1 MCVIINSIEESIPEP
16 GVGVTLKPV
25 AAESEFIVVLFR
37 LPGELLDDRPGSE
50 FMLSAELNWLANI
63 CANDVD
69 DSFDQWESKADIRLS
84 IGQFSNALRRSLFGR
99 SCLIIII
106 KAVSASQC

>member
-1 MCVIINSIEESIPEP
+1 MPEP

-37 LPGELLDDRPGSE
+37 FPGELLDERPPGKE

-63 CANDVD
+63 CARSVD
-69 DSFDQWESKADIRLS
+69 DSIDQCRDE
-84 IGQFSNALRRSLFGR
+84 ALDWAAQK
-99 SCLIIII
+99 CLHKIIIGALVFDHRHERC
-106 KAVSASQC
+106 KCFAMLVLL

>member
-1 MCVIINSIEESIPEP
+1 MAVRHVLSVSMCVIINSIEESMPEA

-37 LPGELLDDRPGSE
+37 FPGELLDERPPGKE

-63 CANDVD
+63 CARSVD
-69 DSFDQWESKADIRLS
+69 DSIDQ
-84 IGQFSNALRRSLFGR
+84 
-99 SCLIIII
+99 
-106 KAVSASQC
+106 